1 MKIGVPFER
10 NPTEHR
16 VALTPPGAKALVDA
30 GHEVVVHS
38 GAGLGSRFGDGE
50 YAATGARVAYEQDEV
65 FGRADL
71 VVKVAALDPSEVALL
86 REGQG
91 VVAFHHLAAAGRE
104 QLERLHRTG
113 ATLIG
118 LEVIEDE
125 TGDLPVLHAMSEI
138 AGQLAVHVG
147 MHYLETRSGGRGVLL
162 GGATGIPPAH
172 VVILGA
178 GVVGTWAARTA
189 LGNGAQVTLLDSALP
204 ALRRVEETLGQRV
217 ITEASHPSSVAR
229 ATSFADVLIG
239 AVLVRGQRTPAVVTR
254 SMVRA
259 MRPGAVVI
267 DVSIDQGGC
276 IETIRP
282 TTLADPVFMEGEV
295 THYAVPNMASAVA
308 RTASQALNYACLPF
322 VRALADL
329 GIDGALRARPGLS
342 RGAYLLRGDAVAA
355 GAGAALRR

>member
-1 MKIGVPFER
+1 MRLGVPFER

-16 VALTPPGAKALVDA
+16 VALTPSGAKSLVDA
-30 GHEVVVHS
+30 GHDVVVHS

-50 YAATGARVAYEQDEV
+50 YVASGARIAYEQDEV

-71 VVKVAALDPSEVALL
+71 VVKVASLDPAEVELL
-86 REGQG
+86 HPGQA

-104 QLERLHRTG
+104 HLERLERSG
-113 ATLIG
+113 ATLLG
-118 LEVIEDE
+118 MEVIEDE
-125 TGDLPVLHAMSEI
+125 SGDIPVLHAMSEI

-147 MHYLETRSGGRGVLL
+147 MHYLETRVGGRGVLL

-178 GVVGTWAARTA
+178 GVVGVWAARTA
-189 LGNGAQVTLLDSALP
+189 LGNGAQVTVLDASLP
-204 ALRRVEETLGQRV
+204 ALRRLEETIGRRV
-217 ITEASHPSSVAR
+217 VTEACHPQTVAR

-239 AVLVRGQRTPAVVTR
+239 AVLQRGMRTPLVVGR

-259 MRPGAVVI
+259 MRPGAVVV

-282 TTLADPVFMEGEV
+282 TTLADPTYMEGEV

-308 RTASQALNYACLPF
+308 RTASQALTYACLPF
-322 VRALADL
+322 LRALADL
-329 GIDGALRARPGLS
+329 GVERALRERPGLAK
-342 RGAYLLRGDAVAA
+342 GAYLLRGDAVVP
-355 GAGAALRR
+355 GAGAELRR